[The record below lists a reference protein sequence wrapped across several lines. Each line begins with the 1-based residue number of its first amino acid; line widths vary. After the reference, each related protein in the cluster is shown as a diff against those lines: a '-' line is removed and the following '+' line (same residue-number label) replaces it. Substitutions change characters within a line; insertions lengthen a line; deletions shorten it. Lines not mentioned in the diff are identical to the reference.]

1 MLCFIVSPVHFDL
14 YSLLLHI
21 VDEKKTNSKRFHDR
35 SLSVTYNSHYCLFQ
49 LFILWIT
56 SIINMIHKCIYNSD
70 QNEALAKLDLVMAS
84 SICADA
90 RIFSRVWL
98 ILRAEEGKGF
108 SSKNFS
114 ISSAR
119 SFVQKRLTELT
130 ITASIME
137 GDAFANF
144 SLIKLKF

>member
-1 MLCFIVSPVHFDL
+1 MLISTYD
-14 YSLLLHI
+14 I
-21 VDEKKTNSKRFHDR
+21 IN
-35 SLSVTYNSHYCLFQ
+35 TYN
-49 LFILWIT
+49 
-56 SIINMIHKCIYNSD
+56 YNSD

-90 RIFSRVWL
+90 RMFSRVWL

-119 SFVQKRLTELT
+119 SFVQKRLTEFT

-137 GDAFANF
+137 GEAFANF
-144 SLIKLKF
+144 SLIKPKF